1 MRPLYLVH
9 LMEGRARLRH
19 SALADA
25 DQQER
30 ALALLGR
37 ESGVLETRPGA
48 QSVLLILATDAD
60 IVGICERLEAAVP
73 DLGRPDAEVR
83 AKRALNRNVARN
95 GVLKKGKSPA
105 AGLKLCCG
113 LSARKL
119 EVRAMLGAL
128 GLTVLAGLWG
138 GSRAHLLTGSA
149 FGLMAAQHVWQRRK
163 AL

>member
-73 DLGRPDAEVR
+73 DLGRPGR
-83 AKRALNRNVARN
+83 
-95 GVLKKGKSPA
+95 
-105 AGLKLCCG
+105 
-113 LSARKL
+113 
-119 EVRAMLGAL
+119 
-128 GLTVLAGLWG
+128 
-138 GSRAHLLTGSA
+138 
-149 FGLMAAQHVWQRRK
+149 
-163 AL
+163 